1 MVRPGHGLIL
11 AGLLLAGC
19 ATLPAETPEQ
29 AQARRA
35 ADCTTA
41 GFTPDSD
48 AYRLCLMIQQQNERL
63 AVMENRLRFVE
74 GQSFGPI
81 GPYWSPWW

>member
-1 MVRPGHGLIL
+1 MVRTGLGLIAAACL
-11 AGLLLAGC
+11 VAGC
-19 ATLPAETPEQ
+19 ATAPAETPEQ

-48 AYRLCLMIQQQNERL
+48 PYRLCLMIQQQNERL
-63 AVMENRLRFVE
+63 ATMENRLRFLE

-81 GPYWSPWW
+81 DPT